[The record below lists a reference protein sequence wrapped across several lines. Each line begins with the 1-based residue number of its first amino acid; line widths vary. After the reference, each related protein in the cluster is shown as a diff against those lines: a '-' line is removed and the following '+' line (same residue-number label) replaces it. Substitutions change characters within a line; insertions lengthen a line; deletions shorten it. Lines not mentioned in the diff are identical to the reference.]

1 MYLTCQ
7 IHSSTVE
14 SLIDFCGHEC
24 KILLRAQMYSLV
36 PPLCSTS
43 IQCCIG
49 KTQQWWHIYS
59 IALDVIIMSR
69 FEKYSHVFRFG
80 KIPRRQSLKSNIDW
94 TASSSEWID
103 SIFSQGSGQNTQS
116 SISTQNGKSDRVHLV
131 FLRHA
136 KSGRKEKKRVFLKF
150 LEIQERNPF
159 VLLMVKK
166 YVLRNT
172 SRVVPELKFNFEVTC
187 VTHHWFKMVHFFM
200 FF

>member
-69 FEKYSHVFRFG
+69 RRPLKNTVTYSGLEK
-80 KIPRRQSLKSNIDW
+80 SLEGNPSNPIL
-94 TASSSEWID
+94 TGQRGSSSSEWID
-103 SIFSQGSGQNTQS
+103 SIFSQGFGQNTQS

-136 KSGRKEKKRVFLKF
+136 KSGRKGKKKRVFLKF

-159 VLLMVKK
+159 VLLMVK
-166 YVLRNT
+166 NT
-172 SRVVPELKFNFEVTC
+172 YWEIHREWSLSSNSILKSHVSHTR
-187 VTHHWFKMVHFFM
+187 
-200 FF
+200 